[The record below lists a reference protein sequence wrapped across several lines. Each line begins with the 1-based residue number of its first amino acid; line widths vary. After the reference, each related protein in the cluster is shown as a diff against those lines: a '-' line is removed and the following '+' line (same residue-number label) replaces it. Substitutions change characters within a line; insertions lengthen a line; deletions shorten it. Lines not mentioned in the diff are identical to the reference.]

1 MSDHNLEDP
10 LDSILN
16 GNNEATEDNADNAIT
31 NTPDLSP
38 GLIDAVTTNK
48 VFQLFQNFIHSQE
61 DTAGTTGNSAAFGGS
76 SIPENISNGT
86 DSVQDKSGDSPQ
98 DKCAEELE
106 QDYKKVVQKGPPL
119 DQRLANLFQDLAW
132 GTFKQEKRD
141 QVISGTIPPE
151 NLELLDVTKIKK
163 EVWLSKQRVLILLFK
178 NSKI

>member
-1 MSDHNLEDP
+1 M
-10 LDSILN
+10 
-16 GNNEATEDNADNAIT
+16 
-31 NTPDLSP
+31 
-38 GLIDAVTTNK
+38 
-48 VFQLFQNFIHSQE
+48 
-61 DTAGTTGNSAAFGGS
+61 
-76 SIPENISNGT
+76 
-86 DSVQDKSGDSPQ
+86 
-98 DKCAEELE
+98 
-106 QDYKKVVQKGPPL
+106 VQKGPPL

>member
-16 GNNEATEDNADNAIT
+16 GNNEATEDNDDNAIT

-61 DTAGTTGNSAAFGGS
+61 DTAGTTDNSAAFGGS
-76 SIPENISNGT
+76 SIPDNSSTGT

-106 QDYKKVVQKGPPL
+106 QVTKKW
-119 DQRLANLFQDLAW
+119 F
-132 GTFKQEKRD
+132 KRD
-141 QVISGTIPPE
+141 PLLISDWLIYFRILHG
-151 NLELLDVTKIKK
+151 ELLNKK
-163 EVWLSKQRVLILLFK
+163 NGTR
-178 NSKI
+178 